1 MNILFVSLVN
11 IASVQDHGIYP
22 DLLRQFVKHGHRVVV
37 MSPVERLAPHESRV
51 IKEPHV
57 RIVRFETGRIQK
69 TNVIE
74 KGINTV
80 LLEPRLTAAIRK
92 YCSRVHFDLVLY
104 PTPPIT
110 IVGAVEYV
118 KRWDCAKTYL
128 LLKDIFPQNAV
139 DIGMMRKNG
148 PKGILYR
155 YFRSKEKELY
165 RISDHI
171 GCMSEANVEYLLRH
185 NPELNQNN
193 IEVCPNAVEPV
204 DRSVDAETRN
214 DLRRKYGIPADK
226 RVFVYG
232 GNLGKPQDILFI
244 IECLK
249 KAEADERLSNAFFLI
264 VGSGTEAHLLDEY
277 VKREHPPRVEV
288 LPGLPKE
295 DYDRLAGSCDVGL
308 IFLDHRF
315 TIPNFPSRLLSY
327 MQAHLPVFAVTD
339 RNTDIGKVITD
350 AGFGWWCESSD
361 ADAVVKKL
369 EQINEAPDLESKGNR
384 AWEYLLEK
392 YDVKDAYRMIVKHCD
407 KSCSG

>member
-11 IASVQDHGIYP
+11 ISSLQEHSLYP

-139 DIGMMRKNG
+139 DIGMMQKDG
-148 PKGILYR
+148 LKGILYR
-155 YFRSKEKELY
+155 YFRGKEKELY

-171 GCMSEANVEYLLRH
+171 GCMSEANVKYLLRH

-249 KAEADERLSNAFFLI
+249 KAEADERLANVFFLI

-277 VKREHPPRVEV
+277 VNREHPKRVKV

-295 DYDRLAGSCDVGL
+295 DYDRMVGACDVGL

-327 MQAHLPVFAVTD
+327 MQARLPVFAVTD
-339 RNTDIGKVITD
+339 TNTDIGSVITD

-361 ADAVVKKL
+361 AGAVVNTL
-369 EQINEAPDLESKGNR
+369 FDIAATPDLSPLGEA
-384 AWEYLLEK
+384 AWQCLCER
-392 YDVKDAYRMIVKHCD
+392 YDVEGAYREIVEHMQE
-407 KSCSG
+407 

>member
-11 IASVQDHGIYP
+11 ISSLQEHSLYP

-226 RVFVYG
+226 RF
-232 GNLGKPQDILFI
+232 
-244 IECLK
+244 
-249 KAEADERLSNAFFLI
+249 LSMA
-264 VGSGTEAHLLDEY
+264 GTW
-277 VKREHPPRVEV
+277 VSPR
-288 LPGLPKE
+288 
-295 DYDRLAGSCDVGL
+295 
-308 IFLDHRF
+308 IF
-315 TIPNFPSRLLSY
+315 
-327 MQAHLPVFAVTD
+327 
-339 RNTDIGKVITD
+339 
-350 AGFGWWCESSD
+350 SS
-361 ADAVVKKL
+361 
-369 EQINEAPDLESKGNR
+369 
-384 AWEYLLEK
+384 
-392 YDVKDAYRMIVKHCD
+392 
-407 KSCSG
+407 